1 MPIDV
6 AVILFAWPTLFS
18 AGVFP
23 IGVGSVPG
31 KASASDSAFSF
42 VFVTMSSNRDALLF
56 AHTDPLDSRF
66 PKQGPADPTWVT
78 SLLTNGLDGA
88 EVRAD
93 QSLTVYQALDADLC
107 QELDEQR
114 AARSW
119 TSTSKLDAD
128 IELDCNNQRA
138 RQELDADL
146 ERGDGKLYTH
156 IQLQGLRPRS
166 WPLRNALVCAQ
177 VEEVNR
183 SKSSRPGL
191 SRNAD
196 MPKTLVVDLV
206 KDQLALADDNGKK
219 ILPVVVNRRDFGL
232 DIKYSLARSEFF
244 HFFT

>member
-1 MPIDV
+1 MHCSLPTRSGSIASIPTIHLV
-6 AVILFAWPTLFS
+6 GAWGLRKGISQT
-18 AGVFP
+18 
-23 IGVGSVPG
+23 
-31 KASASDSAFSF
+31 
-42 VFVTMSSNRDALLF
+42 R
-56 AHTDPLDSRF
+56 DPLDSRF

-183 SKSSRPGL
+183 SKSSRPGSL
-191 SRNAD
+191 QRWP
-196 MPKTLVVDLV
+196 PKLRANPPL
-206 KDQLALADDNGKK
+206 
-219 ILPVVVNRRDFGL
+219 LPVL
-232 DIKYSLARSEFF
+232 DEFNAAGEVKYVRTGSVGSNDDESVDKISFSNGDWSSTTSA
-244 HFFT
+244 

>member
-56 AHTDPLDSRF
+56 AHT
-66 PKQGPADPTWVT
+66 
-78 SLLTNGLDGA
+78 LDGA

-93 QSLTVYQALDADLC
+93 QSLTVYQALDADLG

-119 TSTSKLDAD
+119 TPTSKLDAD

-138 RQELDADL
+138 RQELDADF

-156 IQLQGLRPRS
+156 LQLQGLRPRS
-166 WPLRNALVCAQ
+166 WPLRSALVCAQ
-177 VEEVNR
+177 VVR
-183 SKSSRPGL
+183 
-191 SRNAD
+191 
-196 MPKTLVVDLV
+196 
-206 KDQLALADDNGKK
+206 
-219 ILPVVVNRRDFGL
+219 
-232 DIKYSLARSEFF
+232 
-244 HFFT
+244 

>member
-31 KASASDSAFSF
+31 KASARSIASIPTIHLVGAWGLRKGISQ
-42 VFVTMSSNRDALLF
+42 TR
-56 AHTDPLDSRF
+56 DPLDSRF

-166 WPLRNALVCAQ
+166 WPLRSALVCAQ

-196 MPKTLVVDLV
+196 MPTLVVDLV